1 VAEAHS
7 NSIANALKKTVKKV
21 SFKIKTAAVE
31 LEGLCS
37 ACEMDV

>member
-7 NSIANALKKTVKKV
+7 NSIANALKKTVEEA
-21 SFKIKTAAVE
+21 SFRVETAAVE